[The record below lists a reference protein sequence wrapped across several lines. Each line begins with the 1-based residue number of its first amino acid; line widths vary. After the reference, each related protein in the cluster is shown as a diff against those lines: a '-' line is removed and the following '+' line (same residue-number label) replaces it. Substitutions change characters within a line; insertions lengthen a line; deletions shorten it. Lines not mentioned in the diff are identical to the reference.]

1 MRLAWIALLCAPLL
15 GLAPGS
21 HPQGS
26 ETYAGFLIT
35 EGYCAPTNLGCAQQL
50 PRSWSADELSKVKQS
65 IDEIRARASGDAV
78 MQRIQMPRRVVIRRF
93 THGRSGGAVDPTIVA
108 SFRRRGDVDV
118 VELYDRFFRL
128 GDSRDILSGRQG
140 YRFQTQVLLHELL
153 HALDE
158 HSAHDA
164 FQKAVGFVQAGS
176 RLRFSVSTPAEVA
189 ALSQWAAV
197 IPRLE
202 RIEAYVEQRRL
213 NRRLAMDQR
222 PIRIPTMEC
231 IRGPAEAF
239 AEIGSHLILD
249 DNAPKYLPSS
259 VTDYFAKAVGIA
271 VKR

>member
-1 MRLAWIALLCAPLL
+1 MRLPWIALLCAPLL
-15 GLAPGS
+15 GLTPEA
-21 HPQGS
+21 HPQGT

-35 EGYCAPTNLGCAQQL
+35 EGYCAPTNLACAQQL
-50 PRSWSADELSKVKQS
+50 PRSWSADELSKVRQS
-65 IDEIRARASGDAV
+65 IDEIKARASGDTI
-78 MQRIQMPRRVVIRRF
+78 MQRIQIPRRVVIRRF
-93 THGRSGGAVDPTIVA
+93 THGRSSGTVDPTIIA
-108 SFRRRGDVDV
+108 SFRRRGDLDL
-118 VELYDRFFRL
+118 VELYDRFFRF
-128 GDSRDILSGRQG
+128 GDSRDVLSGRRG

-158 HSAHDA
+158 HSGSAA
-164 FQKAVGFVQAGS
+164 FQKVAGFVQAGS
-176 RLRFSVSTPAEVA
+176 RVRFAVSTPAEVS

-202 RIEAYVEQRRL
+202 NTEAYVEQRRL

-222 PIRIPTMEC
+222 PIRIPTMDC

-249 DNAPKYLPSS
+249 DNAPRYLPSS
-259 VTDYFAKAVGIA
+259 VTDYFAREVGIV